1 MFPWRPSHLP
11 STICFVCYH
20 LRVFSLASKVKLF
33 SVPNFWSR
41 NMFIFNCMLIISGLC
56 ELIFAELKLCSEP
69 QDKKSKK
76 EAFICLTNE
85 TDYSVPLQIRLDLE
99 VYFKNI
105 IKIDE
110 DLNSISIQAD
120 LWTYWIDPGLEALHT
135 KE

>member
-1 MFPWRPSHLP
+1 MQS
-11 STICFVCYH
+11 VE
-20 LRVFSLASKVKLF
+20 LF
-33 SVPNFWSR
+33 CLK
-41 NMFIFNCMLIISGLC
+41 NMFIFKYIRQISIISCLC
-56 ELIFAELKLCSEP
+56 GFSFANLKICPKPDEQLP
-69 QDKKSKK
+69 KK

-85 TDYSVPLQIRLDLE
+85 TDYSAPLPIRLDLE

-110 DLNSISIQAD
+110 DLNSISVQAD

>member
-1 MFPWRPSHLP
+1 
-11 STICFVCYH
+11 
-20 LRVFSLASKVKLF
+20 
-33 SVPNFWSR
+33 
-41 NMFIFNCMLIISGLC
+41 MFIVKYILIIAGMCALS
-56 ELIFAELKLCSEP
+56 FANLKLCSK
-69 QDKKSKK
+69 QHDKPLKK

-85 TDYSVPLQIRLDLE
+85 TDYSVPLPISLDLE